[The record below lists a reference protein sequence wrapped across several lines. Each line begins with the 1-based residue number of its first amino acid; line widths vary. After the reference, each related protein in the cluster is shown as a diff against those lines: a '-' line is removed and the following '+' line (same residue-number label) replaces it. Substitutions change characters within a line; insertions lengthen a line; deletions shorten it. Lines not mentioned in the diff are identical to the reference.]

1 MNHDLQLLLGA
12 SVLLSKLL
20 AAAGHVPRKDSRMWL
35 CLAKRQQL
43 FSFCLVT
50 T

>member
-1 MNHDLQLLLGA
+1 MSHDLQLLHEA

-20 AAAGHVPRKDSRMWL
+20 AAAGRVPGKGSRMWL
-35 CLAKRQQL
+35 CLAKHQRL
-43 FSFCLVT
+43 FGFCLVT